1 MERSATTIVPLWLLA
16 TLVAAGALCGWAALQ
31 VSGSVVA
38 MGVAAAISW
47 PGMALARR
55 VRAAA
60 GGGPRFAELPSAAWD
75 ADASLARR
83 VGAQLASLFVY
94 MAAFAV
100 LAALLAQLPADRD
113 AIGAMAA
120 SELNALIA
128 ALPVWWEVDARLGIR
143 GSRQRAEDEQRLRA
157 LAVQARGAST
167 LSVATLPLAR
177 LRLLLIAA
185 GLLAGG
191 CVAGTAAMFDPGSGP
206 VERVIVGAAAA
217 GCAVIAIV
225 LVRIALRSPYFLR
238 VSPEGVDPLGRGVVP
253 WPAIVGFDIHA
264 AQLQRWLALALDAPA
279 QDAGWWRP
287 GHRWL
292 GRRFDNEALSLPLL
306 FCAAHDEQLL
316 AALNAYEDRPVTVHL
331 Q

>member
-1 MERSATTIVPLWLLA
+1 MGRSATTLVPLWLLA
-16 TLVAAGALCGWAALQ
+16 ILVAAGALCGWAALQ
-31 VSGSVVA
+31 VSGSVVV

-47 PGMALARR
+47 PGVALARR

-75 ADASLARR
+75 DHASLARR
-83 VGAQLASLFVY
+83 LGTQLASLIVY
-94 MAAFAV
+94 GAAFAV
-100 LAALLAQLPADRD
+100 LAALLARLPADRD

-120 SELNALIA
+120 SELSALIA

-143 GSRQRAEDEQRLRA
+143 GSRQQAEDEQRLRA
-157 LAVQARGAST
+157 LAVHARAAST

-177 LRLLLIAA
+177 LRLLLIAT
-185 GLLAGG
+185 GLLASG
-191 CVAGTAAMFDPGSGP
+191 CIAGAAVMLDAGSGS

-264 AQLQRWLALALDAPA
+264 AQLQRWLAVALDAPA
-279 QDAGWWRP
+279 QDAAWWQP

-292 GRRFDNEALSLPLL
+292 GRRFNNEALSLPLL
-306 FCAAHDEQLL
+306 FCAARDEQLL
-316 AALNAYEDRPVTVHL
+316 AALHTYEDKPLTIDL